1 MYMPFFT
8 PFDIP
13 IAEET
18 LPEKFTNP
26 FDYEPHPLCI
36 LASELLQKHIVE
48 QKWNHNF
55 GLENDPE
62 GEVIGKMFGV
72 LVVQTKEKELGYLS
86 AFSGKIAGTNKH
98 EKFVPPVFDTLEG
111 DSFLTKGMIELSY
124 INQEI
129 KDLEILNASETKQ
142 KIDFL
147 KEKRKNHSNT
157 LQEKLFLQYHF
168 LNQDGESKSLK
179 AIFEN
184 TKNPKPAGGA
194 GECAA
199 PKLLQYAFLN
209 QMKPIAMAE
218 FWWGQSPKAN
228 ERQHRHFY
236 PACQDKCV
244 PILGYMLK
252 ECSGGFSH
260 RK

>member
-1 MYMPFFT
+1 LQDPFFT
-8 PFDIP
+8 PFDESAQDYP
-13 IAEET
+13 

-26 FDYEPHPLCI
+26 FGYEPNPLCI
-36 LASELLQKHIVE
+36 LASEMLQKHIVA

-55 GLENDPE
+55 GLKNDPE
-62 GEVIGKMFGV
+62 GEVTGKMFGV
-72 LVVQTKEKELGYLS
+72 LVVQTSENKLGYLS
-86 AFSGKIAGTNKH
+86 AFSGKIAGTNQH

-111 DSFLTKGMIELSY
+111 DSFLTKGMNELKD

-129 KDLEILNASETKQ
+129 KVLKTLNTLENQA

-147 KEKRKNHSNT
+147 KEKRKNHSNA
-157 LQEKLFLQYHF
+157 LQEKLFLHYHF
-168 LNQDGESKSLK
+168 VNQSGESKSLK

-184 TKNPKPAGGA
+184 TQNPKPAGGA

-244 PILGYMLK
+244 PILAYMLENIALEEK
-252 ECSGGFSH
+252 VL
-260 RK
+260 